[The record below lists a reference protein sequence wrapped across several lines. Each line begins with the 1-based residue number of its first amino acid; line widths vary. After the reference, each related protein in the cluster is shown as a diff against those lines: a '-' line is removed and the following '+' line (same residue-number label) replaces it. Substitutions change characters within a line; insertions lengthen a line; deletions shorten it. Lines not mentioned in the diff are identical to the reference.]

1 MTVARL
7 SSRLFVTLLV
17 GAVWPLA
24 GSAAP
29 AQAAIVVYDPA
40 NHAQAVLS
48 AARALQQINNQ
59 IRSLQNEAT
68 MLAGL
73 AKNLKRIDFPEL
85 ARLRQALADID
96 RLMAEARGIGF
107 SLASLDRQF
116 GTLFPETANP
126 AATNDASVAAAR
138 ARLETVMAAL
148 RHTMRVQ
155 ASVVENIEAD
165 ARTLAAISAQSQ
177 GAEGAL
183 QVGQATNQLLALA
196 TKSQMQLQAM
206 MAAHYRAG
214 ALQEARSL
222 QASIDARAATAR
234 FLGSGTAYS
243 PR

>member
-17 GAVWPLA
+17 GAAWPLA
-24 GSAAP
+24 GGA
-29 AQAAIVVYDPA
+29 AQAAIVVYDPS

-73 AKNLKRIDFPEL
+73 AKNLKRIDFPGL
-85 ARLRQALADID
+85 ARLRQAMADID
-96 RLMAEARGIGF
+96 RLMAEARGISF
-107 SLASLDRQF
+107 SLASVDRQF
-116 GTLFPETANP
+116 GTLFPEAAGP

-138 ARLETVMAAL
+138 ARLETVMTAL

-165 ARTLAAISAQSQ
+165 GGMLAAISAQSQ
-177 GAEGAL
+177 NAEGAL